1 MSTKG
6 KIPLDVFC
14 KKKKNTKKIQTET
27 GIILVALIIFSDLL
41 YL

>member
-14 KKKKNTKKIQTET
+14 QKKKKKKIQTET
-27 GIILVALIIFSDLL
+27 GIILVALIILSDLL